1 MSLFLLRLVGL
12 AKIIV
17 NTSMFT
23 SVMEEFGER
32 QEVPPLKKRQKV
44 IFFWGRVSPDRGAG
58 IRPWW

>member
-23 SVMEEFGER
+23 SVMKEFGEG
-32 QEVPPLKKRQKV
+32 QKVPPLKKRQKV
-44 IFFWGRVSPDRGAG
+44 ISFQGRASPDRGAG
-58 IRPWW
+58 TGPWW